1 MSARHQN
8 DRPDIRFPA
17 LLGTAVAVGFFG
29 VLGGWSVAA
38 PLATAAMAAGE
49 IMVESHRKTVQH
61 LEGGIVDRILVREGD
76 RVTAGQVLV
85 RLDTTQAEAS
95 LTQYA
100 GQLDA
105 QRALAARLAA
115 ERDGLAEVA
124 FPAAL
129 PAAVVDGQRRIFHT
143 RKTMLEDQRAILARR
158 IDQLAAQIDGGR
170 RQLAALGR
178 QRALIEDELDGAL
191 KLLDHGL
198 MQRTRVLALQRE
210 AAALDGRM
218 GELESEVAAKQQAIG
233 ETQLSMVSLDSV
245 RADEVARELREVET
259 RIAELEQR
267 VHANRDVL
275 ARQDILAPVA
285 GQVVDLRIFSRR
297 GVIAPAQPLMDI
309 VPERDDLWVTVRVSP
324 TDVDVVRPG
333 QPAQVLL
340 AAFNQRMVPP
350 LPGRLATLSADRLID
365 EKTGQPYFVGRI
377 DLDAEALKHLHG
389 IALTPGMP
397 VQAMIVTGEQTL
409 FHYVLSPLRASLTR
423 AMKEG

>member
-1 MSARHQN
+1 MN
-8 DRPDIRFPA
+8 DRPDVRFPA
-17 LLGTAVAVGFFG
+17 LLGSAVAIGFFG

-49 IMVESHRKTVQH
+49 IVVESHRKTVQH

-76 RVTAGQVLV
+76 QVAAGQVLV

-115 ERDGLAEVA
+115 ERDGLAEVV
-124 FPAAL
+124 FPVAL
-129 PAAVVDGQRRIFHT
+129 PSAIVDGQRRIFHT
-143 RKTMLEDQRAILARR
+143 RKTMLEGQRAILARR
-158 IDQLAAQIDGGR
+158 IDQLAAQIDGDR

-178 QRALIEDELDGAL
+178 QRALIEDELDGSL

-267 VHANRDVL
+267 VRANRDVL

-285 GQVVDLRIFSRR
+285 GQVVDLRVFSRR

-377 DLDAEALKHLHG
+377 DLDTEALKHLHG

-397 VQAMIVTGEQTL
+397 VQAMIVTGKQTL

>member
-76 RVTAGQVLV
+76 QVAAGQVLV

-115 ERDGLAEVA
+115 ERDGLAEVV
-124 FPAAL
+124 FPVAL
-129 PAAVVDGQRRIFHT
+129 PSAIVDGQRRIFHT
-143 RKTMLEDQRAILARR
+143 RKTMLEGQRAILARR

>member
-1 MSARHQN
+1 MS

-17 LLGTAVAVGFFG
+17 LMGAAVVVVFFG
-29 VLGGWSVAA
+29 VLGGWSVVA

-49 IMVESHRKTVQH
+49 VMVESHRKTVQH

-76 RVTAGQVLV
+76 RVAAGQVLV
-85 RLDTTQAEAS
+85 RLDTTQAESA
-95 LTQYA
+95 LAQYA

-105 QRALAARLAA
+105 QRALATRLAT

-129 PAAVVDGQRRIFHT
+129 PAAVIDGQRRIFHT
-143 RKTMLEDQRAILARR
+143 RKAMLEDQRAILARR
-158 IDQLAAQIDGGR
+158 IDQLAAQIDGDR
-170 RQLAALGR
+170 RQLAALER
-178 QRALIEDELDGAL
+178 QRALIADELEGAL

-198 MQRTRVLALQRE
+198 IQRTRVLALQRD
-210 AAALDGRM
+210 AAALDGRL
-218 GELESEVAAKQQAIG
+218 GELESAVAAKQQAIG

-267 VHANRDVL
+267 VRANRDVL
-275 ARQDILAPVA
+275 ARQDIVAPVA
-285 GQVVDLRIFSRR
+285 GQVMDLRVFSAR

-309 VPERDDLWVTVRVSP
+309 VPDRDDLWVTVRVSP

-333 QPAQVLL
+333 QPAQVMLS
-340 AAFNQRMVPP
+340 AFNQRILPP
-350 LPGRLATLSADRLID
+350 LPGRLVTLSADRLTD
-365 EKTGQPYFVGRI
+365 EKTGQPYFTARI
-377 DLDAEALKHLHG
+377 DLDSEAQPHLRG
-389 IALTPGMP
+389 ITLTPGMP

>member
-1 MSARHQN
+1 MN
-8 DRPDIRFPA
+8 DRPDVRFPA
-17 LLGTAVAVGFFG
+17 LLGSAVAIGFFG

-49 IMVESHRKTVQH
+49 IVVESHRKTVQH

-76 RVTAGQVLV
+76 QVAAGQVLV

-115 ERDGLAEVA
+115 ERDGLAEVV
-124 FPAAL
+124 FPVAL
-129 PAAVVDGQRRIFHT
+129 PSAIVDGQRRIFHT
-143 RKTMLEDQRAILARR
+143 RKTMLEGQRAILARR
-158 IDQLAAQIDGGR
+158 IDQLAAQIDGDR

-178 QRALIEDELDGAL
+178 QRALIEDELDGSL

-198 MQRTRVLALQRE
+198 MQRPRVLALQRE

-267 VHANRDVL
+267 VRANRDVL

-285 GQVVDLRIFSRR
+285 GQVVDLRVFSRR

-377 DLDAEALKHLHG
+377 DLDTEALKHLHG

-397 VQAMIVTGEQTL
+397 VQAMIVTGKQTL

>member
-1 MSARHQN
+1 MS

-17 LLGTAVAVGFFG
+17 LLGGTVAIAFFG
-29 VLGGWSVAA
+29 VLGGWSVVA

-49 IMVESHRKTVQH
+49 VMVETHRKTVQH

-85 RLDTTQAEAS
+85 RLDTTQAESA

-115 ERDGLAEVA
+115 ERDGLAQVA
-124 FPAAL
+124 FPDRL
-129 PAAVVDGQRRIFHT
+129 PAAVADGQRRIFHT
-143 RKTMLEDQRAILARR
+143 RKAMLEDQRAILARR
-158 IDQLAAQIDGGR
+158 IDQLAAQIDGDR
-170 RQLAALGR
+170 RQLTALGR

-191 KLLDHGL
+191 TLLGQGL
-198 MQRTRVLALQRE
+198 IQRTRVLALQRE

-218 GELESEVAAKQQAIG
+218 GELESAVAAKHQAIG

-245 RADEVARELREVET
+245 RADEVARELRDVET

-267 VHANRDVL
+267 VRANRDVL
-275 ARQDILAPVA
+275 ARQDIVAPVA
-285 GQVVDLRIFSRR
+285 GQVVDLRVFSAR
-297 GVIAPAQPLMDI
+297 GVIGPAQPLMDI
-309 VPERDDLWVTVRVSP
+309 VPDRDELWVTVRVSP

-333 QPAQVLL
+333 QPAQVMLT
-340 AAFNQRMVPP
+340 AFNQRVVPP
-350 LPGRLATLSADRLID
+350 LPGRLATLSADRLND

-377 DLDAEALKHLHG
+377 DLDAQALAHLHG
-389 IALTPGMP
+389 VTLTPGMP
-397 VQAMIVTGEQTL
+397 VQAMIVTGQQTL
-409 FHYVLSPLRASLTR
+409 FDYVLSPLRASLTR